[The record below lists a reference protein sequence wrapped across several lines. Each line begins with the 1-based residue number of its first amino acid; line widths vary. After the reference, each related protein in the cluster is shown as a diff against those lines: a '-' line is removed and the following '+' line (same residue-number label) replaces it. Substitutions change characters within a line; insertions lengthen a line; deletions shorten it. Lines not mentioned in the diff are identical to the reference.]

1 MWPIFNDLID
11 FATMKYENH
20 PSIIICNENVSFES
34 RKNVSKNNVQQK
46 TSNLNF
52 KKTGTFGNIPT
63 KILKCYSD
71 LYNVIVQYIWNYEI

>member
-1 MWPIFNDLID
+1 MID

-46 TSNLNF
+46 ASNLNF
-52 KKTGTFGNIPT
+52 KKTGTFGNIST